1 MKIISQMVGQRM
13 QRALTTRVKALAT
26 DEGRVGA
33 HQQRYVAGK
42 DNKAGIGLFGRSESN
57 EDGQN

>member
-1 MKIISQMVGQRM
+1 MVGQRM